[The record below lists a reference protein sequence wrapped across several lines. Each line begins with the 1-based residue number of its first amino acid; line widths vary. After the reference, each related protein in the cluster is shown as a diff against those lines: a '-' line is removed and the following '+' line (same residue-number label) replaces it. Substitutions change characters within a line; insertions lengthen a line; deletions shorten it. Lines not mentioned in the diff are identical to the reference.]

1 MFRKNK
7 INIAVIGATGFTGL
21 DLVYLLSK
29 HSQIK
34 ILYLCATKSLGK
46 KISFFDKRIKKK
58 LPRIS
63 SLKSINWDR
72 LDLVFLSLPNGDAQ
86 KIIKKKFYKY
96 GHLKFIDLSADFRL
110 TSHKH
115 YLKNYKI
122 NHKAKNLI
130 NSSLYSISEFK
141 KKEIKNFRIISNPGC
156 YPTSIQ
162 LPLIPLIKK
171 NLIKLNNIT
180 IDSKSGYS
188 GAGKNLEKKFKHK
201 NLYSSVYAYSTK
213 NHRHISEIDQEFS
226 KLTKKKI
233 SYTFNPY
240 LLPTFRGILSTIY
253 VDMNEKSSIKKI
265 RNELIKFY
273 NRSSFVKILKLN
285 TEIGSGNVINTNNC
299 EISVCE
305 TRVKNRIIIFSAIDN
320 LIKGAS
326 GQAIQNMNL
335 MFGFSET
342 DGLK

>member
-7 INIAVIGATGFTGL
+7 INVAIIGATGFTGL

-29 HSQIK
+29 HSQVK
-34 ILYLCATKSLGK
+34 ILYLCATKNLGK
-46 KISFFDKRIKKK
+46 KISFFDKRIKKN
-58 LPRIS
+58 LPKIS
-63 SLKSINWDR
+63 SLNDINWDK

-86 KIIKKKFYKY
+86 KIIKTKFFKY
-96 GHLKFIDLSADFRL
+96 EHLKFIDLSADFRL
-110 TSHKH
+110 TN
-115 YLKNYKI
+115 YKNYFKTYKK
-122 NHKAKNLI
+122 NHKARNLI
-130 NSSLYSISEFK
+130 KYSIYSISEFI

-201 NLYSSVYAYSTK
+201 NLFNSTYAYSTK

-226 KLTKKKI
+226 KITKKKI
-233 SYTFNPY
+233 SYTFNPH

-253 VDMNEKSSIKKI
+253 LDINKKSSIKKI
-265 RNELIKFY
+265 KNELTNFY
-273 NRSSFVKILKLN
+273 KGSSFIKILKLN
-285 TEIGSGNVINTNNC
+285 KEIGSGNVINTNYC

-320 LIKGAS
+320 LVKGAS
-326 GQAIQNMNL
+326 GQAVQNMNL
-335 MFGFSET
+335 MYSFSET
-342 DGLK
+342 NGLK

>member
-7 INIAVIGATGFTGL
+7 INVAIIGATGFTGL

-29 HSQIK
+29 HSQVK
-34 ILYLCATKSLGK
+34 ILYLCATKNLGK
-46 KISFFDKRIKKK
+46 KISFFDKRIKKN
-58 LPRIS
+58 LPKIS
-63 SLKSINWDR
+63 SLNDINWDK

-86 KIIKKKFYKY
+86 KIIKTKFFKY
-96 GHLKFIDLSADFRL
+96 EHLKFIDLSADFRL
-110 TSHKH
+110 TN
-115 YLKNYKI
+115 YKNYFKTYKK
-122 NHKAKNLI
+122 NHKARNLI
-130 NSSLYSISEFK
+130 KYSIYSISEFI

-201 NLYSSVYAYSTK
+201 NLFNSTYAYSTK

-226 KLTKKKI
+226 KITKKKI
-233 SYTFNPY
+233 SYTFNPH

-253 VDMNEKSSIKKI
+253 LDINKKSSIKKI
-265 RNELIKFY
+265 KNELTNFY
-273 NRSSFVKILKLN
+273 KGSSFIKILKLN
-285 TEIGSGNVINTNNC
+285 KEIGSGNVINTNYC

-320 LIKGAS
+320 LVKGAA
-326 GQAIQNMNL
+326 GQAVQNMNL
-335 MFGFSET
+335 MYGFSET
-342 DGLK
+342 NGLK

>member
-7 INIAVIGATGFTGL
+7 INVAIRGATGFTGL
-21 DLVYLLSK
+21 DLVYLLSN
-29 HSQIK
+29 HPQVK
-34 ILYLCATKSLGK
+34 ILYLCATKNLGK
-46 KISFFDKRIKKK
+46 KISFFDKRIKKN
-58 LPRIS
+58 LPNIS
-63 SLKSINWDR
+63 SLNDINWDK

-86 KIIKKKFYKY
+86 KIIKTKFNKY
-96 GHLKFIDLSADFRL
+96 EHLKFIDLSADFRL
-110 TSHKH
+110 RNYKH
-115 YLKNYKI
+115 YFKTYKTK
-122 NHKAKNLI
+122 HKAISLI
-130 NSSLYSISEFK
+130 KYSIYSISEFI

-171 NLIKLNNIT
+171 KLIKLNNIT

-201 NLYSSVYAYSTK
+201 NLYNSTYAYSTK

-233 SYTFNPY
+233 SYTFNPH

-253 VDMNEKSSIKKI
+253 LDINKKSSIKKI
-265 RNELIKFY
+265 RNELTNFY
-273 NRSSFVKILKLN
+273 KKSSFVKILKLN
-285 TEIGSGNVINTNNC
+285 KEIGSGNVINTNFC
-299 EISVCE
+299 EISICE

-320 LIKGAS
+320 LVKGAS
-326 GQAIQNMNL
+326 GQAVQNMNL
-335 MFGFSET
+335 MYGFSET
-342 DGLK
+342 NGLK